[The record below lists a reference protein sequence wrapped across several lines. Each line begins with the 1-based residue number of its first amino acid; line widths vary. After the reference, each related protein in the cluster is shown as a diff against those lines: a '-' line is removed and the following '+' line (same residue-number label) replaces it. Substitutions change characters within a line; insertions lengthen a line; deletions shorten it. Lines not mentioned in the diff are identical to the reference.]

1 MGGMPPGGGGPA
13 PAPQAQAPAAPSG
26 PLSGAGLRGK
36 ALLGVLS
43 ARKVLEMSAPHLGVG
58 SPEGKAVYDAIK
70 ALAKIDVQAAP
81 GLTQSEGQSIQEAVR
96 PVQAAGPQGMG
107 GPMPGPGSQPG

>member
-1 MGGMPPGGGGPA
+1 MPGMGGAPPA
-13 PAPQAQAPAAPSG
+13 PTQAPAAPSG
-26 PLSGAGLRGK
+26 VPSGAGLRGK
-36 ALLGVLS
+36 ALLGALS

-58 SPEGKAVYDAIK
+58 TPEGKAVYDAIK

-96 PVQAAGPQGMG
+96 PVQTAGPQQMG